1 MKLYSYFRSS
11 AAYRVR
17 IALNLKQID
26 YDIVPVNLLRGEQSG
41 ATYAEVNPQGL
52 VPSLQMDDGSI
63 IYQSLA
69 ICEWLEANYPGPAL
83 IPSDT
88 YEAAQVRAC
97 VLSIACDIHPVN
109 NLRILSYLENELKVD
124 EKQKNDW
131 YQHWVKEGL
140 HAIEKTV
147 TKTSFCFGTEPTL
160 ADVFLIPQVFNALRF
175 KVDMQ
180 SFPGITA
187 IYDSCNKIQAFTD
200 AHPDNQPDNP
210 ELSTLSSS

>member
-26 YDIVPVNLLRGEQSG
+26 YDIVPVNLIKGEQRGES
-41 ATYAEVNPQGL
+41 YAEVNPLGL
-52 VPSLQMDDGSI
+52 VPSLEMDDGSI
-63 IYQSLA
+63 IHQSLA
-69 ICEWLEANYPGPAL
+69 ICEWLEAKYPGQAL
-83 IPSDT
+83 IPDDA

-97 VLSIACDIHPVN
+97 VLSIACDIHPIN
-109 NLRILSYLENELKVD
+109 NLRILGYLENELNVD

-131 YQHWVKEGL
+131 YQHWVEEGF

-147 TKTSFCFGTEPTL
+147 TGTPFCFGTEPTL

-180 SFPGITA
+180 PFPRIKA
-187 IYDSCNKIQAFTD
+187 VYDSCNKIQAFTD

-210 ELSTLSSS
+210 DLSTSSSS